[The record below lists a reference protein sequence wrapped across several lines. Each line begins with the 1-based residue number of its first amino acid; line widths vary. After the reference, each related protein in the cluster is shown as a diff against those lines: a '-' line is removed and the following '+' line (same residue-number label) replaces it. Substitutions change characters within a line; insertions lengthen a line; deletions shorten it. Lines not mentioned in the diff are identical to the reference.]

1 MSASLYALS
10 LKTRSLFNIIDFVL
24 LHHAP
29 NHTLYVFTKPCLKQ
43 STLTPSWVLVGPWF
57 RHLPHGRDEEVILAS
72 IGLKEEGGEEEVSRD
87 AITPSL
93 REELEE
99 GTMINGYVKFAEPN
113 KKSRIWLG
121 TYETAEMAAR
131 AHDVVVLALRGRSAC
146 LNFADSVWRL
156 PIPESTT
163 PKRYKEGHQKK
174 PSISRIYDGNENATP
189 AEEKDNVVYMDDET
203 EYGTHGL
210 LADMAEGLLLSP
222 PPSVGDEFN
231 WEDMGNNSEVS
242 LWSFSI

>member
-1 MSASLYALS
+1 MTLFLRRY
-10 LKTRSLFNIIDFVL
+10 RSN
-24 LHHAP
+24 
-29 NHTLYVFTKPCLKQ
+29 
-43 STLTPSWVLVGPWF
+43 S
-57 RHLPHGRDEEVILAS
+57 DEEVILAS
-72 IGLKEEGGEEEVSRD
+72 DRPKRSAGRKKFRETRHLVYRGVRRRNNDKWVCEVR
-87 AITPSL
+87 
-93 REELEE
+93 
-99 GTMINGYVKFAEPN
+99 EPN

-156 PIPESTT
+156 PIPESTDAKDIRKAT
-163 PKRYKEGHQKK
+163 TEAAEAFQE
-174 PSISRIYDGNENATP
+174 STDGNENATP
-189 AEEKDNVVYMDDET
+189 SEEKDNVVYMDDET